1 MIAPLT
7 IYQANLSN
15 QDFSYLFTFHKL
27 FYMNHIYTCERRNC
41 AKLSSD
47 RLSSDESFAFPS
59 SDDCCYVSYLNFM
72 PQCCSV
78 SPFETHSSYGAIV
91 LDHLAA
97 HGTGLTGGQV
107 AVVALLQVHAHL
119 LRCVFTSKN
128 RLFSLLKNAKCKK
141 EAKYEIKRIFGRNHS
156 FTLVRYKGA
165 MNILRMHLNF

>member
-15 QDFSYLFTFHKL
+15 QDFPYLFTFHKL

-59 SDDCCYVSYLNFM
+59 SGDCCYVSYLNFM

-78 SPFETHSSYGAIV
+78 SSFETHRSHGHHL

-97 HGTGLTGGQV
+97 DGTGLAGGQI
-107 AVVALLQVHAHL
+107 AVVALLEVDADLPWCTPSILKSPFAHVFAL
-119 LRCVFTSKN
+119 QKGGKGTLRN
-128 RLFSLLKNAKCKK
+128 
-141 EAKYEIKRIFGRNHS
+141 E
-156 FTLVRYKGA
+156 
-165 MNILRMHLNF
+165 M

>member
-59 SDDCCYVSYLNFM
+59 SGDCCYVSYLNFM

-97 HGTGLTGGQV
+97 DGTGLARGEI
-107 AVVALLQVHAHL
+107 AVVALLEVDANLPWCTPVILKCPFTHALRYDEGGERRHAHRNVKQAP
-119 LRCVFTSKN
+119 LRCVG
-128 RLFSLLKNAKCKK
+128 
-141 EAKYEIKRIFGRNHS
+141 RI
-156 FTLVRYKGA
+156 
-165 MNILRMHLNF
+165 

>member
-1 MIAPLT
+1 MQKERADRCPPSL
-7 IYQANLSN
+7 
-15 QDFSYLFTFHKL
+15 FS
-27 FYMNHIYTCERRNC
+27 R
-41 AKLSSD
+41 
-47 RLSSDESFAFPS
+47 PS
-59 SDDCCYVSYLNFM
+59 ALQILLVGLDHL
-72 PQCCSV
+72 
-78 SPFETHSSYGAIV
+78 

>member
-1 MIAPLT
+1 MRIWL
-7 IYQANLSN
+7 QVLLVGL
-15 QDFSYLFTFHKL
+15 DHL
-27 FYMNHIYTCERRNC
+27 
-41 AKLSSD
+41 
-47 RLSSDESFAFPS
+47 
-59 SDDCCYVSYLNFM
+59 
-72 PQCCSV
+72 
-78 SPFETHSSYGAIV
+78 

-97 HGTGLTGGQV
+97 HGPGLTGGQV

-128 RLFSLLKNAKCKK
+128 RLFALLKNAKCKK